1 VEWYRRE
8 KAPQRKKALQHYAK
22 QATVADAIRAAAM
35 AETADGIMDD
45 HQRRVGHDRCAKA
58 MECLLERERDIRRAR
73 SFDELHRRV
82 RGHKAGA
89 AFRGARALRH
99 GGADRGKVGLRPEK
113 VYLHCGTR
121 KGARELGLASARGV
135 VERDNL
141 PYELRGVARR
151 IQRAEVL
158 ERMAVQ
164 TLVHPIR
171 HGARVRLPPGE
182 REQRV
187 LFE

>member
-1 VEWYRRE
+1 LGSGSANRKRDLEQKGAKEAKRRGQQVNSVFGE
-8 KAPQRKKALQHYAK
+8 GVNPRLRK
-22 QATVADAIRAAAM
+22 IR
-35 AETADGIMDD
+35 DGLNEL
-45 HQRRVGHDRCAKA
+45 G
-58 MECLLERERDIRRAR
+58 LPT
-73 SFDELHRRV
+73 DEL
-82 RGHKAGA
+82 
-89 AFRGARALRH
+89 LRH
-99 GGADRGKVGLRPEK
+99 GAPRLIYGVALAENLRE
-113 VYLHCGTR
+113 YLLGMERRPKFVTPQR
-121 KGARELGLASARGV
+121 NPAAATEQIVKWWLARW
-135 VERDNL
+135 
-141 PYELRGVARR
+141 VARR